1 MRNTGIFVETPMYS
15 LILILAISYY
25 EFFIEN
31 QEKNSLLIRAILII
45 TLLTTFSTTGYL
57 LLIIIYLYKVFRY
70 LMRKNSRSLKNN
82 SLKYIVIVISIIAVA
97 LCAFLLVN
105 RLRTSSGSTRVDD
118 YVASYKAWIN
128 SSIIKGVG
136 FGNEDTIKLYMSD
149 FRKDNQ
155 GLSNSLMVIIAEGGL
170 YLLLIY
176 FIPFLISSISFYK
189 QKKYEYLYFN
199 VIVLFLLISTIFF
212 CTNTMI
218 NILSIWITYMIKHI
232 KEKSKDN

>member
-1 MRNTGIFVETPMYS
+1 MPLHHYYS

-82 SLKYIVIVISIIAVA
+82 SLKYIIIVISIIAVA